1 MKTKDLHSDIVISG
15 GGPAGLTLAL
25 LLAKA
30 GLEIVLIDPEKPQPA
45 EKLSGRTAALLNN
58 SINVLKA
65 AGNWGNLEERSTP
78 LKYMRIV
85 DAEDSAAGV
94 TFDAQEIGAQQF
106 GFNVPNS
113 LLKTLTMEQVGA
125 NNNITLLNPDK
136 LLSYEVQGHK
146 VMASTENG
154 ITITASLVIGTDGR
168 NSTVRKIAGIDTTT
182 HDYGQTAITCLIT
195 HSKPHNYQ
203 STEFHR
209 SGGPFTLVPMQ
220 GNMSSVVWVE
230 RTDDAKSFLAMK
242 KQEFEQAVQDR
253 TKGLVGT
260 ITLAST
266 PENWPLMSLSAEKLI
281 GDRAVIAAEAA
292 HVMSPLGA
300 QGLNLSLRDVAGLA
314 ETIVDA
320 ARLGEDIGSPLVLAR
335 YEKRRRADIGTRVH
349 GIDAYNRL
357 VKHEVGF
364 LQDLRRLGIKGLDK
378 LTPVKHLAMS
388 HGLNPTIDDGRI
400 LRGQSI

>member
-1 MKTKDLHSDIVISG
+1 MKTKDLNSDIVISG

-25 LLAKA
+25 LLARA
-30 GLEIVLIDPEKPQPA
+30 GLNVVLIDPEKPQPV
-45 EKLSGRTAALLNN
+45 EKISGRTAALLNN

-65 AGNWGNLEERSTP
+65 AGNWGDLEERSTP

-85 DAEDSAAGV
+85 DAEDGSAGV
-94 TFDAQEIGAQQF
+94 TFDAQEIGADQF

-113 LLKTLTMEQVGA
+113 LLKSLTMEQVGK
-125 NNNITLLNPDK
+125 NENIVLLNPDK
-136 LLSYEVQGHK
+136 LLSYDIKGQKIVAKTDGG
-146 VMASTENG
+146 V
-154 ITITASLVIGTDGR
+154 TITASLIIGTDGR
-168 NSTVRKIAGIDTTT
+168 NSTVRKIAGIETTT
-182 HDYGQTAITCLIT
+182 HDYGQIAITCLVT
-195 HSKPHNYQ
+195 HTKPHNYQ

-220 GNMSSVVWVE
+220 GNMSSVVWAE
-230 RTDDAKSFLAMK
+230 RTDDAKAFLAMK
-242 KQEFEQAVQDR
+242 KQEFEQAIQDR

-260 ITLAST
+260 VTLAST
-266 PENWPLMSLSAEKLI
+266 PESWPLMTLSAEKLTAE
-281 GDRAVIAAEAA
+281 RAVIAAEAA

-320 ARLGEDIGSPLVLAR
+320 ARLGEDIGSPLVLER
-335 YEKRRRADIGTRVH
+335 YEKRRRADIGVRVH

-378 LTPVKHLAMS
+378 LMPVKHLAMS

-400 LRGQSI
+400 LQGKAI